1 MLPSSDELK
10 QVAAQESYNNFPF
23 TMSSTDQ
30 DIEYL
35 MREIANNNVNMS
47 NLPADSMTQAIL
59 ERLKEE
65 VAKVYAESGA
75 GDEGE
80 AGSPSRSRVQV
91 RHPMP
96 IDLWKRAHEVEG
108 KPKAVSA

>member
-1 MLPSSDELK
+1 
-10 QVAAQESYNNFPF
+10 
-23 TMSSTDQ
+23 MSSTDQ

-108 KPKAVSA
+108 KPKAVSAEFFYSFLRWAAGGLG